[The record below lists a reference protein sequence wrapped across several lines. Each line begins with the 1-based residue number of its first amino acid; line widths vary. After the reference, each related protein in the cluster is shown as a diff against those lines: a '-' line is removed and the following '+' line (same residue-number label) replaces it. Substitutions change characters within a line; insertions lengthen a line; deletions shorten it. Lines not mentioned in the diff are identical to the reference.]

1 MKPNGI
7 NMTAIEN
14 VIRRIKKDSA
24 AEYSY
29 EQVIE
34 MLEDELEFEQEQLK
48 KQFDKGVETTLYN
61 QKHK

>member
-1 MKPNGI
+1 
-7 NMTAIEN
+7 MTAIEN